1 MRDKQAT
8 AVLSFLDV
16 KTQGMQVLI
25 CFDPSLALWHLVGG
39 LAGLEH
45 FLFFRILGII
55 IPTD

>member
-39 LAGLEH
+39 LEH
-45 FLFFRILGII
+45 FLFFHILGII